1 MCVHPRR
8 VEQARSST
16 SFVDNAIDLSWQN
29 FLKSTLWDKLEEGS
43 SLRLFQ
49 KCLSFLKT
57 QHRLVEESF
66 HAETRLD
73 STSHF
78 DTMPACEGQTDAYII
93 RTNSLLSKWRS
104 QGHSY
109 YRASIATRGH
119 NHYENREP
127 AQHADAKLIRCCH
140 SQYCAF
146 ICQWDLPDFD

>member
-29 FLKSTLWDKLEEGS
+29 FLSPHFETNLKRVVAYVYFRNAWV
-43 SLRLFQ
+43 SLKHSIDRWKKAF
-49 KCLSFLKT
+49 
-57 QHRLVEESF
+57 
-66 HAETRLD
+66 
-73 STSHF
+73 
-78 DTMPACEGQTDAYII
+78 MPKPVSIRPVISIQCRRVKDRQTDR
-93 RTNSLLSKWRS
+93 RT

-109 YRASIATRGH
+109 NRASIATRGH